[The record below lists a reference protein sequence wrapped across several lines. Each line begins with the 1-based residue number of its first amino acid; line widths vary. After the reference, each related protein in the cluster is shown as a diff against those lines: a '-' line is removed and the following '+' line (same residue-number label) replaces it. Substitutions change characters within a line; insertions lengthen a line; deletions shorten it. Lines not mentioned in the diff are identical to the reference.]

1 MEVRV
6 PIPARH
12 KGLALPFAIQ
22 SSPAGT
28 GTTTITSSRRVAADR
43 ITAGEAAPSPSPSR
57 PDPPPAVRPLW
68 VQWGAEIRSR
78 EAWSL
83 LGVGK
88 QPWLTFL
95 DGFLPINPGF
105 LFLPIRCWLGVFV
118 LYGALLANPIRP
130 SMARLGGS
138 SSPAGEIDTGWH

>member
-28 GTTTITSSRRVAADR
+28 QSSPAGTGTTTITSSRRVAADR
-43 ITAGEAAPSPSPSR
+43 ITTGEAASSPSPSR
-57 PDPPPAVRPLW
+57 PDPLPAVRPLW

-78 EAWSL
+78 EVWSL
-83 LGVGK
+83 LGLVS
-88 QPWLTFL
+88 
-95 DGFLPINPGF
+95 NPGS
-105 LFLPIRCWLGVFV
+105 
-118 LYGALLANPIRP
+118 LYWMDSTQSIPD
-130 SMARLGGS
+130 S
-138 SSPAGEIDTGWH
+138 SSCPLGAGSGFSCCVVRC